1 LQGVRGNTSAR
12 RETKSIS
19 NQALSERAQN
29 KLVYER
35 EMMAIVYAG
44 KVKTLLMHHHFV
56 SLILTEQQLLSEEQ
70 FRMALKL
77 IWI

>member
-1 LQGVRGNTSAR
+1 
-12 RETKSIS
+12 
-19 NQALSERAQN
+19 
-29 KLVYER
+29 VYER

-44 KVKTLLMHHHFV
+44 KVKTLLMHHFV

>member
-44 KVKTLLMHHHFV
+44 KVKTLLMHHFV